1 MPLLRIALPGLL
13 AGSLLCACA
22 EAPGP
27 GMPPAQCNADA
38 AGIVVGKT
46 FDSQLGVVALKRSGA
61 ARLRVI
67 RPGQAVTMD
76 FDGGRLNV
84 ELDANEK
91 VVAVRCG

>member
-1 MPLLRIALPGLL
+1 MLRIALPGLL

-27 GMPPAQCNADA
+27 GMPPARCDVDA
-38 AGIVVGKT
+38 AGIVVGET
-46 FDSQLGVVALKRSGA
+46 FNSQLGIVAMQRSGA
-61 ARLRVI
+61 LRLRVI
-67 RPGQAVTMD
+67 RPGQQVTMD
-76 FDGGRLNV
+76 YDAGRLSV